1 MNNKK
6 MLGLGIIALTM
17 FASCSSM
24 KMEQEMKTVQLKVLA
39 KGPETKTV
47 VNEKGNGDFDVLWS
61 TGDVLGGMQT
71 DTWVYAGDFYRYSY
85 LITSTPLDLGGS
97 TAQFYFS
104 YVHNTKAGNKDNSHF
119 CFVYPASALTLVGGH
134 YFQIT
139 LPQAQSFPTG
149 SFDPA
154 ADVLVS
160 YPLDSGT
167 SFPAYIEASFS
178 RLGGT
183 ARMSIKAPSTTET
196 IQKIIFS
203 TTDNVKIAGSYEL
216 NNQTDEL
223 SDEMTVGTNAITL
236 TPAETTTFTGDID
249 VWFRLAEVT
258 LSDNFTVSVVTDQK
272 TYTKTLY
279 LGSLGRSLEF
289 KNSKL
294 TKFSVDMTGVTG
306 IVNAR
311 TDVINADF
319 TGISSTS
326 YNSWSGK
333 QGTASS
339 AVYAG
344 HSNKRDNGSIGL
356 RTDITAASS
365 SYAGIVTTAS
375 AGFVKSVTLKLGK
388 YSGRAVDVYAK
399 NTPYSSPNDLFN
411 NEEKG
416 TLIATINTSASD
428 VVTETVLFTENYAFV
443 GVRSKQSAIDII
455 EMDVTWESGTPKPFI
470 TTGEASE
477 IECNAAKVA
486 GSFTEA
492 AGGIYE
498 AGFYYGTDANN
509 LTDKVTVSGSSA
521 TMGSFEATLSNL
533 SELTKYY
540 YKAYIQW
547 LNTATNTYEEFTGS
561 VLSFETPSRSYAA
574 AGWLELPGYSVESL
588 TGTTDSSLSDLY
600 NVTHTAPMGGIEQR
614 NYTLLYDP
622 ETFISYWVAYP
633 ICSDHL
639 TTGRVDTWGIYDPK
653 VPQEKQ
659 VNLSS
664 GYGVSVTPTSFS
676 EQYYARGHQ
685 IPNADRNNVV
695 DMQTQTYYPTN
706 MTPQLQN
713 GFNGGIWMD
722 LEAAVRSAVKTDTVY
737 VVTGAAFYKKGQP
750 EAVETIYSKSKTLPI
765 PNYYWKALL
774 KVKRDSNNNVNG
786 ACAVGFWLEHRED
799 LRENT
804 SAYQN
809 YTVSVDQLE
818 EWTGLDLFKNLPVPL
833 QEICESSTDWT
844 TFKNY

>member
-1 MNNKK
+1 MHNKK

-47 VNEKGNGDFDVLWS
+47 VNDKGNGDFDVLWS

-104 YVHNTKAGNKDNSHF
+104 YVHNTKAGYKDNSHF

-139 LPQAQSFPTG
+139 LPQAQSFSAG

-167 SFPAYIEASFS
+167 SFPTYIEASFS

-258 LSDNFTVSVVTDQK
+258 LSGNFTVSVVTDQK
-272 TYTKTLY
+272 TYAKTLY
-279 LGSLGRSLEF
+279 LSTLGRSLEF
-289 KNSKL
+289 KNSCL
-294 TKFSVDMTGVTG
+294 TKFSVDMRGVTG
-306 IVNAR
+306 VNNAR
-311 TDVINADF
+311 TDVITAAY
-319 TGISSTS
+319 TGVPNYS
-326 YNSWSGK
+326 YKDWTQPGSRTG
-333 QGTASS
+333 
-339 AVYAG
+339 AVYSGNSGTQALG
-344 HSNKRDNGSIGL
+344 MSFRKNNTNSGVVSTVSGGNL
-356 RTDITAASS
+356 
-365 SYAGIVTTAS
+365 
-375 AGFVKSVTLKLGK
+375 KSVTMTV
-388 YSGRAVDVYAK
+388 YSDNATYGRTMDVYAK
-399 NTPYSSPNDLFN
+399 TEPYTSPTDLF
-411 NEEKG
+411 
-416 TLIATINTSASD
+416 ATATQGDYIGSVTTPAKETT
-428 VVTETVLFTENYAFV
+428 TETVIIPAGYTYV
-443 GVRSKQSAIDII
+443 GIRSNDYTTYVPEIRI
-455 EMDVTWESGTPKPFI
+455 TWEGTPQPDVFTGAATDI
-470 TTGEASE
+470 EATSATLSGSYENTT
-477 IECNAAKVA
+477 
-486 GSFTEA
+486 
-492 AGGIYE
+492 GGIYE
-498 AGFYYGTDANN
+498 AGFYWGTAADN
-509 LTDKVTVSGSSA
+509 LPGKLTATGGNTTSGTFSCAFS
-521 TMGSFEATLSNL
+521 GL
-533 SELTKYY
+533 SELTDYY
-540 YKAYIQW
+540 YRSYIVW
-547 LNTATNTYEEFTGS
+547 LNTDTNAYQEFLGE
-561 VLSFETPSRSYAA
+561 VQSFHSGTQDYSA
-574 AGWLELPGYSVESL
+574 AGWLELPAYTTAGMAGTTTSSL
-588 TGTTDSSLSDLY
+588 TDLY
-600 NVTHTAPMGGIEQR
+600 NATHKAIMNGVMQR
-614 NYTLLYDP
+614 NYTILYDP
-622 ETFISYWVAYP
+622 EMWASYWVAYP
-633 ICSDHL
+633 ICKGHL
-639 TTGRVDTWGIYDPK
+639 TSGREDTWGIFDPK

-659 VNLSS
+659 VNLSK
-664 GYGVSVTPTSFS
+664 GYGVNEGSNF
-676 EQYYARGHQ
+676 YARGHQ

-722 LEAAVRSAVKTDTVY
+722 LESAVRTAVHDGDTVY
-737 VVTGAAFYKKGQP
+737 VVTGAAFRKKGGNEDIKIIQP
-750 EAVETIYSKSKTLPI
+750 SNSVYTSGNTIDLPV
-765 PNYYWKALL
+765 PNYYWKVLL
-774 KVKRDSNNNVNG
+774 KVKRHGDSINN
-786 ACAVGFWLEHRED
+786 ACAVGFWLPHD
-799 LRENT
+799 DNLRYNT
-804 SAYQN
+804 SAYQD
-809 YTVSVDQLE
+809 YVTSVDQIE
-818 EWTGLDLFKNLPVPL
+818 AWTGFDFFANLPEAL
-833 QEICESSTDWT
+833 QNYCEDDTDWT
-844 TFKNY
+844 AFKNF